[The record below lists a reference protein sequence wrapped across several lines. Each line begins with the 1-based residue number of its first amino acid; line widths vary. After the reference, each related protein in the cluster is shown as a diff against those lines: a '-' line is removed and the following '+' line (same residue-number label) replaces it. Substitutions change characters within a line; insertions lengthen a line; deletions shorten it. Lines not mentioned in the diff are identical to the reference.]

1 MRHGVSKRVSARC
14 WWPSGRGGFIFE
26 NEQKT
31 MEFRILIFL
40 IGTNRTVE
48 IFDWIQSFFFFNF
61 LLGTMRIRKNRS
73 DIRSYKFCW
82 KNSVTIHNH
91 QLLQIISIW
100 NRFDRSRLP
109 VRFGSE
115 NRKFSQT
122 KMFRRVMAGTDFSD
136 IRSFWLEISWFELWY
151 EWNEIKTN
159 NGQDGK
165 RRLVFFSFREMRR
178 DVKDVLKL
186 FRNFSFSVLLNFLTQ
201 ILNYYSTS
209 SSIAHDFT
217 V

>member
-1 MRHGVSKRVSARC
+1 MHGVGGLPEEEDLYLKMSKKQ
-14 WWPSGRGGFIFE
+14 W
-26 NEQKT
+26 NL
-31 MEFRILIFL
+31 EFWFFSSELIEPLKYL
-40 IGTNRTVE
+40 IESKV
-48 IFDWIQSFFFFNF
+48 FFFFNF